1 MEVNFIWRYSKEKS
15 FLQRVTLRRR
25 TLNAK
30 YCPGLYFVNLLY
42 AKYADTPIEGNVPAS
57 FRETWSRIVGE
68 KEVLLYEKAEPQTV
82 FFDAFS
88 YVSYYIMQT
97 IALSLKN
104 KMWKGCKKWEGV
116 GNEIFNHEI
125 IDIHEI
131 ENINQFIEVYMEMYN
146 GFYVSLLNKN
156 SIDDSSYKGL
166 VVLLNEYINTDDKV
180 NRCIF
185 NKYLQEEN
193 GRCIATFVEKNE
205 GRKKYAAFSGFLD
218 TEDDSIR
225 NWLNWKWCGEK
236 RFGCIEQV
244 EFLDAIKQICASAQM
259 QLVQTNRGTSLY
271 CYDFAQSDPRKHIKN
286 DISLDRVILQGLDNG
301 MKRDF
306 SCCER
311 KIFGFFNDD
320 TPDGDLFVKLKLCGR
335 CSLGGAYQIQE
346 GHLIDVHEGL
356 SV

>member
-1 MEVNFIWRYSKEKS
+1 M
-15 FLQRVTLRRR
+15 RRR

-30 YCPGLYFVNLLY
+30 YCSGLYFVNLLY

-68 KEVLLYEKAEPQTV
+68 KEVLLYEKEEPQTV

-193 GRCIATFVEKNE
+193 GRCIATFVGK
-205 GRKKYAAFSGFLD
+205 
-218 TEDDSIR
+218 
-225 NWLNWKWCGEK
+225 
-236 RFGCIEQV
+236 
-244 EFLDAIKQICASAQM
+244 
-259 QLVQTNRGTSLY
+259 
-271 CYDFAQSDPRKHIKN
+271 
-286 DISLDRVILQGLDNG
+286 
-301 MKRDF
+301 KRD
-306 SCCER
+306 
-311 KIFGFFNDD
+311 
-320 TPDGDLFVKLKLCGR
+320 VKSMPLLADFWTLKT
-335 CSLGGAYQIQE
+335 IQQE
-346 GHLIDVHEGL
+346 IG
-356 SV
+356 